1 MTNCQKLAS
10 SENHITRRG
19 QGIGGGGRDDR
30 KKVYVSKT
38 DNPVL
43 ERMWRSRNSHML
55 SHMLLI
61 GRENDIN
68 TLENT

>member
-38 DNPVL
+38 DTMVNCLPSNMELVVTVIL
-43 ERMWRSRNSHML
+43 
-55 SHMLLI
+55 
-61 GRENDIN
+61 GQG
-68 TLENT
+68 